1 MNTDGQRGFT
11 LVELLVAALLFTYV
25 MMSVGG
31 LFVSALNI
39 QRRAGGVIKIQENAQ
54 FVLESIAREV
64 RVSTVT
70 SGDTDCNPPDPV
82 TTSVLTINHPVNGI
96 VTYRYDRSSGIGV
109 LYRNDERITTGDVD
123 ATAFAFCVSGS
134 GKDGQQTRV
143 TMPMTLQAVSGNPAS
158 RVSVSIQTTVTSRDL
173 SSDLSP

>member
-11 LVELLVAALLFTYV
+11 LIELLVAALLFSYV
-25 MMSVGG
+25 MISVGG

-39 QRRAGGVIKIQENAQ
+39 QRRAGGIVKIQENAQ
-54 FVLESIAREV
+54 FTLESIAREV

-82 TTSVLTINHPVNGI
+82 TTSELIIDHPVNGI
-96 VTYRYDRSSGIGV
+96 VTYRYDRSSGAGI
-109 LYRNDERITTGDVD
+109 LYRNDERITTEDVD
-123 ATAFAFCVSGS
+123 VTALAFCVSGS

-143 TMPMTLQAVSGNPAS
+143 TIPMTLQAISGNPAS

-173 SSDLSP
+173 STDLTP